1 MGGKWNLRHRL
12 PTMSCWSGRPQ
23 KPLNNTV
30 SALVLGCPLELDG
43 KTLLPK
49 IPHALVMHREIYL
62 EQGLEFSPCWVFLS
76 GGNVLCRLFYP
87 AVDAVCYNNDLPGK
101 LKPLDNSG
109 MHVMVITTTFGSI
122 WSPFYRREFI
132 ASTVNLT
139 KNPRLGRWWAPGEDI
154 LLWFC

>member
-1 MGGKWNLRHRL
+1 
-12 PTMSCWSGRPQ
+12 MSCWSGRPQ

-49 IPHALVMHREIYL
+49 IPHALVVMHREIYL
-62 EQGLEFSPCWVFLS
+62 EQGLEFSPCWVFLP
-76 GGNVLCRLFYP
+76 GGKVLCRLFYP
-87 AVDAVCYNNDLPGK
+87 TVDAVCYNNGLPGK

-122 WSPFYRREFI
+122 
-132 ASTVNLT
+132 
-139 KNPRLGRWWAPGEDI
+139 
-154 LLWFC
+154 